1 MKVQPSSLRHGASL
15 NGLPPDS
22 REDTVGPDW
31 SNEERFP
38 LFDRRAESG
47 GRHIAGVT
55 FGTAEQMPFD
65 WDVDSS
71 GGRESIDSLI
81 DSLLPLPP
89 SSGTKAVTGPPS
101 AATDSVDTDDDVNS
115 TLGSLSL
122 RDFGGNS
129 GTWAISGGEAGE

>member
-1 MKVQPSSLRHGASL
+1 VTDQRADHIRPGAA
-15 NGLPPDS
+15 
-22 REDTVGPDW
+22 GP
-31 SNEERFP
+31 
-38 LFDRRAESG
+38 
-47 GRHIAGVT
+47 
-55 FGTAEQMPFD
+55 AEQMPFD

-89 SSGTKAVTGPPS
+89 SSGTKAVTDPTP
-101 AATDSVDTDDDVNS
+101 AATDSGDTDDDVNS

-129 GTWAISGGEAGE
+129 RTWAISGGEAGE

>member
-1 MKVQPSSLRHGASL
+1 VR
-15 NGLPPDS
+15 
-22 REDTVGPDW
+22 PDW
-31 SNEERFP
+31 PSEERLP
-38 LFDRRAESG
+38 LFDRRAESS

-55 FGTAEQMPFD
+55 FGPAEQMPFD
-65 WDVDSS
+65 WDVDAS

-89 SSGTKAVTGPPS
+89 SGGTKAVTGQPP